1 MMGYINY
8 KDHALIKRQ
17 RVGKKMNVTG
27 GMFKDEK
34 KKRVTIENNFRLLLE
49 VVNVFKILEFKI
61 TWV

>member
-8 KDHALIKRQ
+8 KDHELIKRQ
-17 RVGKKMNVTG
+17 RVGKKMNVTD

-49 VVNVFKILEFKI
+49 VVNVFKILEFKV
-61 TWV
+61 T

>member
-8 KDHALIKRQ
+8 KDHELIKRQ
-17 RVGKKMNVTG
+17 QVGKKMNVTD

-49 VVNVFKILEFKI
+49 VVNVFKILEFKV
-61 TWV
+61 T

>member
-61 TWV
+61 T